1 MLDHSFRAS
10 PAPTIG
16 VELEFQLVDA
26 NTLALRDGVDGI
38 IAELPSTLADSVKRE
53 FHACCVEVCTDVCR
67 SVDEA
72 RRDLKTKLHRV
83 AGAAARR
90 GLLLAWGG
98 THPFS
103 HWKDQVITG
112 QPRYRALADSYRE
125 TLLRQ
130 LTFGLH
136 VHVGVPS
143 GDAAIR
149 ACDRIRDHL
158 PVLLALSANSPF
170 WCGRAT
176 GLQSHRLDVMGA
188 IPAAGIPPRL
198 GDWESYRGLLDH
210 LRDCGVIDS
219 PKDLWWDVRPS
230 PSHGTVEVRVC
241 DMPLGLETVLGLT
254 ALVQCLVH
262 VLAAD
267 QDPESRDAGEAH
279 GLDMVLRQNLWLAS
293 RHGLDAPLAD
303 PCTRR
308 KVPAR
313 ALARGLIDRLLGVSW
328 ELGCSDFLENLRSKT
343 WGPTGAVSQLM
354 TYSRT
359 GNLVDVARLMVR
371 ADSSGRWYPSLS
383 APFDF
388 GLHTESMVDG
398 EPERHQNEPTDEH
411 RRTRIRHELGRDLGS
426 GQERTS
432 LRFLDLGS
440 SVVIWATG
448 QVPPTTPTRPPRA
461 SPGSRAAAR

>member
-1 MLDHSFRAS
+1 MLDHSFHAS
-10 PAPTIG
+10 TAPTIG

-26 NTLALRDGVDGI
+26 NTLALRDGIDGLF
-38 IAELPSTLADSVKRE
+38 AELPSTLADSVKRE

-72 RRDLKTKLHRV
+72 RRDLKTKLAPGRRHGRE
-83 AGAAARR
+83 ARPAPR
-90 GLLLAWGG
+90 LGWYPPLLALEGSG
-98 THPFS
+98 H
-103 HWKDQVITG
+103 H
-112 QPRYRALADSYRE
+112 RRAAVPGSADRYRE

-198 GDWESYRGLLDH
+198 GDWEAYQALLEH

-241 DMPLGLETVLGLT
+241 DMPWGW
-254 ALVQCLVH
+254 
-262 VLAAD
+262 
-267 QDPESRDAGEAH
+267 R
-279 GLDMVLRQNLWLAS
+279 W
-293 RHGLDAPLAD
+293 
-303 PCTRR
+303 
-308 KVPAR
+308 
-313 ALARGLIDRLLGVSW
+313 
-328 ELGCSDFLENLRSKT
+328 CS
-343 WGPTGAVSQLM
+343 A
-354 TYSRT
+354 
-359 GNLVDVARLMVR
+359 
-371 ADSSGRWYPSLS
+371 
-383 APFDF
+383 
-388 GLHTESMVDG
+388 
-398 EPERHQNEPTDEH
+398 
-411 RRTRIRHELGRDLGS
+411 
-426 GQERTS
+426 
-432 LRFLDLGS
+432 
-440 SVVIWATG
+440 
-448 QVPPTTPTRPPRA
+448 
-461 SPGSRAAAR
+461 

>member
-10 PAPTIG
+10 TAPTIG

-26 NTLALRDGVDGI
+26 NTLALKDGI
-38 IAELPSTLADSVKRE
+38 DGILAELPPTLADSVKRE

-72 RRDLKTKLHRV
+72 RRDLKTKLRRV
-83 AGAAARR
+83 AGTAARR

-103 HWKDQVITG
+103 HWKDRIITG
-112 QPRYRALADSYRE
+112 EPRYRVLADCYRE

-149 ACDRIRDHL
+149 VCDRIRDHL

-176 GLQSHRLDVMGA
+176 GLQSHRLDVMAA

-198 GDWESYRGLLDH
+198 GDWESYQALLEH
-210 LRDCGVIDS
+210 LRGCGVIDS

-241 DMPLGLETVLGLT
+241 DMPLGLEMVLGLT
-254 ALVQCLVH
+254 ALIQCLVH
-262 VLAAD
+262 ALATARD
-267 QDPESRDAGEAH
+267 LEGPEARGAH
-279 GLDMVLRQNLWLAS
+279 AHDMVLRQNLWLAS

-313 ALARGLIDRLLGVSW
+313 ALARGLIDRLLGVGRG
-328 ELGCSDFLENLRSKT
+328 LGCSDFLQNLRSKT
-343 WGPTGAVSQLM
+343 WGPTGAVSQLAA
-354 TYSRT
+354 YART
-359 GNLVDVARLMVR
+359 QNLVDVARLMAR
-371 ADSSGRWYPSLS
+371 ADSSGHWYPSLA
-383 APFDF
+383 AP
-388 GLHTESMVDG
+388 
-398 EPERHQNEPTDEH
+398 
-411 RRTRIRHELGRDLGS
+411 
-426 GQERTS
+426 
-432 LRFLDLGS
+432 LDLGHHPES
-440 SVVIWATG
+440 LG
-448 QVPPTTPTRPPRA
+448 A
-461 SPGSRAAAR
+461 SL